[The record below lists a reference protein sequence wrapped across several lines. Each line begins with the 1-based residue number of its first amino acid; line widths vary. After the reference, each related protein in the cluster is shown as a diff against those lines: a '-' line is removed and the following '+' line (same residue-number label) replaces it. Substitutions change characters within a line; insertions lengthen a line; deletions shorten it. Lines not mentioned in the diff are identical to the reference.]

1 MKEKTTVQLSNGRN
15 DVIEI
20 PLRVDGDW
28 EVATI
33 LIDGVLYHFERI
45 RKETL
50 LSPYRTDND
59 PPDRQR
65 PDPDG
70 YRYILTPYCE

>member
-50 LSPYRTDND
+50 LSPYRADND
-59 PPDRQR
+59 PPAKQA

>member
-15 DVIEI
+15 DFIEI

-45 RKETL
+45 KKETL
-50 LSPYRTDND
+50 LSQYLTDND
-59 PPDRQR
+59 PADKPQT
-65 PDPDG
+65 DPDG
-70 YRYILTPYCE
+70 YRYILTPYCD